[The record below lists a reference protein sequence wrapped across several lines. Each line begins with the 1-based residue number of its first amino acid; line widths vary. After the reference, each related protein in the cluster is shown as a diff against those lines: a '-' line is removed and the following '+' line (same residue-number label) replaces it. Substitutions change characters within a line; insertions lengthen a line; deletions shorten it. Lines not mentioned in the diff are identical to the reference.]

1 MMTNIKVN
9 PSNSRIAKVR
19 TYLFTILDTLLTDK
33 KYQINANF
41 LTNDIN
47 NYSLD
52 RLPVDDNVEQW
63 IIPTKKYREVY
74 ELRSRNSYG
83 QEVMENLT
91 NIGFFEEFEEII
103 NSNNKKGVLPDIEGI
118 ESIECLNVGALSIAD
133 TQTSI
138 FAIQIQINYIKNKT
152 KEITSL

>member
-1 MMTNIKVN
+1 MTNIKVN
-9 PSNSRIAKVR
+9 PDNSRIAKVR
-19 TYLFTILDTLLTDK
+19 TYLFTILDTLLTDN

-41 LTNDIN
+41 LTNDVN

-63 IIPTKKYREVY
+63 IIPIKKYREVY

-103 NSNNKKGVLPDIEGI
+103 NSNNNKGVLPDIEGI

>member
-1 MMTNIKVN
+1 MTNIKVN

-19 TYLFTILDTLLTDK
+19 TYLFTILDTLLTDN

-41 LTNDIN
+41 LTNDVN

>member
-1 MMTNIKVN
+1 MTNIKVN
-9 PSNSRIAKVR
+9 PDNSRIAKVR
-19 TYLFTILDTLLTDK
+19 TYLFTILDTLLTDN

-74 ELRSRNSYG
+74 ELRSRNTYG

-103 NSNNKKGVLPDIEGI
+103 NSNNNKGVLPDIEGI

-133 TQTSI
+133 TKTSI

>member
-9 PSNSRIAKVR
+9 PDNSRIAKVR
-19 TYLFTILDTLLTDK
+19 TYLFTILDTLLTDN

-41 LTNDIN
+41 LTNDVN

-103 NSNNKKGVLPDIEGI
+103 NSNNNKGVLPDIEGI

>member
-1 MMTNIKVN
+1 MTNIKVN
-9 PSNSRIAKVR
+9 PNNSRIAKVR
-19 TYLFTILDTLLTDK
+19 TYLFTILDTLLTDN

-41 LTNDIN
+41 LTNDVN

-103 NSNNKKGVLPDIEGI
+103 NSNNNKGVLPDIEGI

>member
-1 MMTNIKVN
+1 MYVMTNIN
-9 PSNSRIAKVR
+9 TENSRIYQVR
-19 TYLFTILDTLLTDK
+19 QYLFSVLDNLLKDN

-41 LTNDIN
+41 LSNDIN

-52 RLPVDDNVEQW
+52 RLPVDENVVSW
-63 IIPTKKYREVY
+63 IIPIKKYREVY
-74 ELRSRNSYG
+74 ELRSRNVYG
-83 QEVMENLT
+83 QDVMENLT

-118 ESIECLNVGALSIAD
+118 ENIECLNVGALSIAD

-138 FAIQIQINYIKNKT
+138 FGIQIQINYIKNKT
-152 KEITSL
+152 KEII

>member
-1 MMTNIKVN
+1 MTNIKVN
-9 PSNSRIAKVR
+9 PDNSRIAKVR

-63 IIPTKKYREVY
+63 IIPIKKYREVY

-91 NIGFFEEFEEII
+91 NIGFFEEFEETI
-103 NSNNKKGVLPDIEGI
+103 NSNNNKGILPDIEGI
-118 ESIECLNVGALSIAD
+118 ESIECLNVGALSIAE

-152 KEITSL
+152 KEII

>member
-9 PSNSRIAKVR
+9 PNNSRIAKVR
-19 TYLFTILDTLLTDK
+19 TYLFTILDTLLTDN

-41 LTNDIN
+41 LTNDVN

>member
-1 MMTNIKVN
+1 MTNIKVN
-9 PSNSRIAKVR
+9 PDNSRIAKVR

-152 KEITSL
+152 KKITSL

>member
-1 MMTNIKVN
+1 MTNIKVN
-9 PSNSRIAKVR
+9 PDNSRIAKVR
-19 TYLFTILDTLLTDK
+19 TYLFTILDTLLTDN

-41 LTNDIN
+41 LTNDVN

-52 RLPVDDNVEQW
+52 RLPVDDNVESW
-63 IIPTKKYREVY
+63 IIPIKKYREVY

-103 NSNNKKGVLPDIEGI
+103 NSNNSKGILPDIEGI
-118 ESIECLNVGALSIAD
+118 ESIECLNVGALSIAE
-133 TQTSI
+133 TQSSI

-152 KEITSL
+152 KEII

>member
-9 PSNSRIAKVR
+9 PDNSRIAKVR
-19 TYLFTILDTLLTDK
+19 TYLFTILDTLLTDN

-63 IIPTKKYREVY
+63 IIPIKKYREVY

-103 NSNNKKGVLPDIEGI
+103 NSNNKKGILPDIEGI

>member
-1 MMTNIKVN
+1 MTNIKVN
-9 PSNSRIAKVR
+9 PNNSRIAKVR
-19 TYLFTILDTLLTDK
+19 TYLFTILDTLLTDN

-41 LTNDIN
+41 LTNDVN

-103 NSNNKKGVLPDIEGI
+103 NSNNNKGVLPDIEGI
-118 ESIECLNVGALSIAD
+118 ESIECLNVGALSIAE

>member
-1 MMTNIKVN
+1 MTNIKVN
-9 PSNSRIAKVR
+9 PDNSRIAKVR
-19 TYLFTILDTLLTDK
+19 TYLFTILDTLLTDN

-41 LTNDIN
+41 LTNDVN

-103 NSNNKKGVLPDIEGI
+103 NSNNNKDVLPDIEGI

>member
-9 PSNSRIAKVR
+9 PNNSRIAKVR
-19 TYLFTILDTLLTDK
+19 TYLFTILDTLLTDN

-41 LTNDIN
+41 LTNDVN

-103 NSNNKKGVLPDIEGI
+103 NSNNNKGVLPDIEGI

>member
-1 MMTNIKVN
+1 MTNIKVN
-9 PSNSRIAKVR
+9 PDNSRIAKVR

-63 IIPTKKYREVY
+63 IIPIKKYREVY

-118 ESIECLNVGALSIAD
+118 ESIECLNVGALSIAE